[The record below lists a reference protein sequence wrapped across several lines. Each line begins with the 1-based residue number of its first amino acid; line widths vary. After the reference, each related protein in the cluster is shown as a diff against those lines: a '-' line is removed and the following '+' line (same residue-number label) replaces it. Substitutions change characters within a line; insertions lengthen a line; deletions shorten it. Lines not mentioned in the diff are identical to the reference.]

1 MARNPV
7 GGGVRAAGGGASDG
21 PAENDAVPV
30 VFRTTACDTREQ
42 SEPASDGT
50 AADAGTALDRPAGR

>member
-1 MARNPV
+1 
-7 GGGVRAAGGGASDG
+7 VRAAGGGASDG